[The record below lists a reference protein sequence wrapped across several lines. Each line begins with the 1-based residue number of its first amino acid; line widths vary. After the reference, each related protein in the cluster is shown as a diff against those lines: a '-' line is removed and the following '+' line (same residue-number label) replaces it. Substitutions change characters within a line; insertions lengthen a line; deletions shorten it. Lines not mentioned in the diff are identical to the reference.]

1 MDKKACLW
9 VPKAAL
15 EDPHGEAEGSGTEE
29 ELPRCYSKSY
39 IQDYT
44 CSSFY

>member
-15 EDPHGEAEGSGTEE
+15 EDPHGEAERSETEE
-29 ELPRCYSKSY
+29 ELPHYY
-39 IQDYT
+39 L
-44 CSSFY
+44 